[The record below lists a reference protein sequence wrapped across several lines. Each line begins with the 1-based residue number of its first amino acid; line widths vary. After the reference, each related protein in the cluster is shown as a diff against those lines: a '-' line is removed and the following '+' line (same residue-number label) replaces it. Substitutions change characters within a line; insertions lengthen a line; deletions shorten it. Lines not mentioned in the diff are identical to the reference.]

1 MAETP
6 FDPDIVMKAKGKA
19 YTKKIDTHLD
29 AWGDQI
35 TQLKVRLCKAEAE
48 AEVKNRLPRNLLTED
63 SL

>member
-6 FDPDIVMKAKGKA
+6 FDRDIVMKAKGKA
-19 YTKKIDTHLD
+19 YTKKIDTQLD

-35 TQLKVRLCKAEAE
+35 VQLKVRLCKAEAE
-48 AEVKNRLPRNLLTED
+48 IENRLPGNLSTED